1 MVGYGGTLG
10 QMFCMS
16 DIVRTI
22 CSSEKDT
29 CACNLEG
36 IFNYY
41 GNNIGKIDLL
51 LPSWKKVVLE

>member
-16 DIVRTI
+16 DIVRTV

-29 CACNLEG
+29 CDTWKEL
-36 IFNYY
+36 FNYY

>member
-16 DIVRTI
+16 DIVRTV

-36 IFNYY
+36 IVQ
-41 GNNIGKIDLL
+41 LL
-51 LPSWKKVVLE
+51 R